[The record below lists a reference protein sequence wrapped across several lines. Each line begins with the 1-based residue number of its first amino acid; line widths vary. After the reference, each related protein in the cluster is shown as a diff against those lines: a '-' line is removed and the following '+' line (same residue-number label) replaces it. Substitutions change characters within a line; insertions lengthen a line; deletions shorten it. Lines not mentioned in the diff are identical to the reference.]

1 MTEPLPDQFKE
12 VLGIEIPSRTLVL
25 QPETYQ
31 ELTLYSEVIQP
42 ILDQKCVSCHNP
54 KKTKGGLFLH
64 NYKGI
69 MSGGKHGFIV
79 STSDPEE
86 SEIIKRIHLP
96 REEKKHMPPKAK
108 NQLSKG

>member
-1 MTEPLPDQFKE
+1 
-12 VLGIEIPSRTLVL
+12 
-25 QPETYQ
+25 
-31 ELTLYSEVIQP
+31 
-42 ILDQKCVSCHNP
+42 
-54 KKTKGGLFLH
+54 
-64 NYKGI
+64 

-108 NQLSKG
+108 PQLSKAEINLIVQWISYGAPEKSSISELGLSPLFFLLFFLKMKRGSTQNHY